1 MLLPT
6 ALNPRRSLRARFAL
20 VLGCSGLAFA
30 LVSALV
36 VDRYE
41 REQLIDSHGQA
52 MRREAVLVSRGLNL
66 ALQERLQ
73 LLRDAA
79 ATPILASGLMA
90 PGDIRLLL
98 ESLRT
103 QHPALAWIAVTD
115 AQGRIAVATAA
126 LLEGESLAGQ
136 PLFDQ
141 SVKAPW
147 IGQRRSAGP
156 LAAHLGLSGGE
167 APALIDL
174 GTPLIDFQG
183 RTMGTL
189 VARLRWDWLDTLNAS
204 MGAGGRRLVGSE
216 SVVLDRGD
224 RVLLGPPDWLDRPL
238 PLPGLAALRG
248 GTEARLLAW
257 PGQGDYLTAWGLDD
271 DSAGGAGLSV
281 VVRQPAALAFH
292 AADVLRLRLLV
303 LGSVGTLAFIALSAW
318 LAGRIARP
326 IRALSEAASR
336 VGVGE
341 APQFSA
347 MAPQRKDEVSELAF
361 VLQKLHV
368 ELAHRLAEQQRASER

>member
-1 MLLPT
+1 LHLPT
-6 ALNPRRSLRARFAL
+6 ALNPRRSLRARFAF
-20 VLGCSGLAFA
+20 VLGGSGLAFA
-30 LVSALV
+30 LLSAVV

-167 APALIDL
+167 APAAARWARWWRACA
-174 GTPLIDFQG
+174 GTG
-183 RTMGTL
+183 WTR
-189 VARLRWDWLDTLNAS
+189 
-204 MGAGGRRLVGSE
+204 
-216 SVVLDRGD
+216 
-224 RVLLGPPDWLDRPL
+224 
-238 PLPGLAALRG
+238 
-248 GTEARLLAW
+248 
-257 PGQGDYLTAWGLDD
+257 
-271 DSAGGAGLSV
+271 
-281 VVRQPAALAFH
+281 
-292 AADVLRLRLLV
+292 
-303 LGSVGTLAFIALSAW
+303 
-318 LAGRIARP
+318 
-326 IRALSEAASR
+326 
-336 VGVGE
+336 
-341 APQFSA
+341 
-347 MAPQRKDEVSELAF
+347 
-361 VLQKLHV
+361 
-368 ELAHRLAEQQRASER
+368 